1 MFTRTRYQDGCLT
14 TEKRK
19 NGPDVWVFLWR
30 ETDTTGT
37 RRQKKITVG
46 TVKQFTESAAKK
58 EIAVLRAEINRQHG
72 PEKVS
77 RFMLTLEQ
85 LVAHYTEKELPKK
98 AHSTVK
104 IYKGNL
110 DRWIV
115 PRWGKYRLTD
125 IKAIA
130 VEEWLRSLSLAP
142 ATKAK
147 LRNIMRQRIPEVLT
161 PEETKALLSK
171 LEQPYLA
178 LIVLDAAAGLRRSE
192 LLALKWGDL
201 DFENMQMN
209 VSRGIVHG
217 VVGNLK
223 TEASRK
229 DLPMVAVL
237 AEVLRDWKDRSQYN
251 APDDWVFASPRMH
264 GKQPLWPDTLL
275 KDHIRPAAIRAG
287 IQKQVGFHTFRHS
300 LATLLK
306 ANGEDIKTV
315 QELLRHANSR
325 ITLDIYAQ
333 GTTKAKR
340 AAQEKVLQSFLPAR
354 TEAIAEGNGAT
365 VTFVTAS

>member
-1 MFTRTRYQDGCLT
+1 
-14 TEKRK
+14 
-19 NGPDVWVFLWR
+19 
-30 ETDTTGT
+30 
-37 RRQKKITVG
+37 VG

-58 EIAVLRAEINRQHG
+58 EIAVLRAEINKQCG
-72 PEKVS
+72 PETIS
-77 RFMLTLEQ
+77 RFTLTLEQ

-98 AHSTVK
+98 ARSTVK

-147 LRNIMRQRIPEVLT
+147 LRNIMHVVYEHAIRYEWAEKNPITSVRQSAKRQRIPEVLT

>member
-1 MFTRTRYQDGCLT
+1 
-14 TEKRK
+14 
-19 NGPDVWVFLWR
+19 
-30 ETDTTGT
+30 
-37 RRQKKITVG
+37 VG
-46 TVKQFTESAAKK
+46 TVKQLTESAAKK
-58 EIAVLRAEINRQHG
+58 EIAVLRAEINKEHSPG
-72 PEKVS
+72 TAS
-77 RFMLTLEQ
+77 RFTLTLEQ
-85 LVAHYTEKELPKK
+85 LVAHYTEKELPRK

-104 IYKGNL
+104 IYQGNL

-115 PRWGKYRLTD
+115 PRWGNYRLTD

-147 LRNIMRQRIPEVLT
+147 LRNTMHVVYEHAIRYEWADRNPITSVRQSAKRQRIPEVLT
-161 PEETKALLSK
+161 PEEAKALLSE

-237 AEVLRDWKDRSQYN
+237 AEVLRNWKDRSQYN
-251 APDDWVFASPRMH
+251 APDDWVFASPRMY